1 MRVMTCAD
9 VASRRVLHVQ
19 SISCWAPSCIGPYS
33 QVAVAHGLAFF
44 AGQIG
49 LDPPTMQLVQ
59 GGLRPEA
66 ARCLVSC
73 HAVAVAVRCDLPQAM
88 LGCTVYAAPTGHTTV
103 GQPTD
108 SCASAGRLHGQPELE
123 ETEVLLTA
131 LLRGDMH
138 ALSQVMSGQ
147 QAGSSDATHPGEKSR
162 EELQEAAEEAEE
174 DDVILDTYLQP
185 PAMSRAWQPLVT
197 YAVVSA
203 LPRGAAVEVQPVAL
217 SLFGQDPAMVQ
228 GDP

>member
-1 MRVMTCAD
+1 M
-9 VASRRVLHVQ
+9 Q

-59 GGLRPEA
+59 GGPQAEA
-66 ARCLVSC
+66 ARCLASC
-73 HAVAVAVRCDLPQAM
+73 QAVAVAVRCDLPQAM
-88 LGCTVYAAPTGHTTV
+88 LGCTVYAAPTEQTTA

-108 SCASAGRLHGQPELE
+108 SFTSASRLHGQLDLE
-123 ETEVLLTA
+123 ETQVLLTA

-138 ALSQVMSGQ
+138 ALSAAMSGQ
-147 QAGSSDATHPGEKSR
+147 QDGPPDAAHSDEQSR
-162 EELQEAAEEAEE
+162 EELPEATEEAEE
-174 DDVILDTYLQP
+174 DGGVVDMYLQP
-185 PAMSRAWQPLVT
+185 PAMSRTWQPLVT

-203 LPRGAAVEVQPVAL
+203 LPRGAAVEVQPVAI
-217 SLFGQDPAMVQ
+217 SLFGQDPASVQ